1 MPTKKGGLWKY
12 YHQGEKQNSHFKAY
26 CLGCINVHRPASAG
40 SAADPMEVNSDNED
54 QNVSLGGEWF
64 TAGKSLVYSS
74 MITHL
79 ISTNCCLNASKEAR
93 AEARKLAGKSAAAED
108 VGTDGD
114 DESDAGAPAVK
125 KRKHLQAVEKSF
137 KQSQLKVFKG
147 IDIPF
152 TQVQANMI
160 ATQFLRVTISLQM
173 PAQKYPNGC

>member
-1 MPTKKGGLWKY
+1 MPTQKGGLWKY
-12 YHQGEKQNSHFKAY
+12 YHQGEKQNTSHFKAY

-40 SAADPMEVNSDNED
+40 SAANPMEVDSDNED

-64 TAGKSLVYSS
+64 TAGTSLVYSS
-74 MITHL
+74 MIAHL
-79 ISTNCCLNASKEAR
+79 IGTNCCLNASKEAR
-93 AEARKLAGKSAAAED
+93 AEARKLAGK
-108 VGTDGD
+108 
-114 DESDAGAPAVK
+114 SDAGAPAVK

-160 ATQFLRVTISLQM
+160 ATQFLRATISLQM
-173 PAQKYPNGC
+173 PAQK